1 MKLNKYDIVYNDV
14 ITSWD
19 KGLPLGNGKLGCIL
33 YGQEAVYLAVDR
45 IDLWDT
51 RPHPSTLEEGFC
63 YRNLH
68 GC

>member
-51 RPHPSTLEEGFC
+51 
-63 YRNLH
+63 
-68 GC
+68 